1 MPRAQR
7 KTSVKRTPYRQ
18 KTAPVPKETRE
29 ELQAPDSLLTL
40 VKYYKEKEKARDE
53 YVKALKEENA
63 YLRAANATTQGAV
76 DYAELIGLSVQKV
89 GSELHCTHRVK
100 KEEATSHL
108 SFVLTHADRMYTYTF
123 QDTNIEELP
132 DYLAKEISFDENQLH
147 LFFFNVYECVA
158 TRE

>member
-7 KTSVKRTPYRQ
+7 KTAVKRTPYRP
-18 KTAPVPKETRE
+18 KTAPAPMEALE
-29 ELQAPDSLLTL
+29 EMQAPDTLLSL

-53 YVKALKEENA
+53 YVRALKEENA
-63 YLRAANATTQGAV
+63 YLRSALASQGAV
-76 DYAELIGLSVQKV
+76 NYAELIGLSVQKV

-100 KEEATSHL
+100 KEETTSHL

-132 DYLAKEISFDENQLH
+132 DYLVKEISFDENQLH